1 MTDIRY
7 LYRRGKPG
15 QILVWAMEQ
24 EENRHRTI
32 HGIQGGN
39 LVTSEWTE
47 CVGKQ
52 KRTDFEQAAFE
63 VASGYEYQLKRKYF
77 ETIAEIDTP
86 RFFAPMLAEK
96 WADTTFEKCVARVVK
111 ERVSARSLEG
121 TGVFVEPKL
130 DGFCC
135 IAQAT
140 GLTSREGQPIV
151 AVPHIMSALSPFFRD
166 FPDAVLHGELYNH
179 DFKDNFEDLSSILKK
194 QKMTPELI
202 EAAKVMQF
210 WAYDYPSPDVRGLPF
225 SERRELLQMD
235 LGEFTGEGS
244 PIKINPYYPVT
255 DAADVDQRRNQFIAQ
270 KYEGAMVKLDLA
282 YRVGKRSWSNL
293 KCKIFDDGEFELVR
307 VEQGLGNYAGFA
319 KSATFRLPDGR
330 TFGAG
335 IKGGRSVFNMSL
347 LENWQDEQKSAT
359 VQYFGLTADGIPR
372 MATVK
377 AWLGTEGRVL

>member
-1 MTDIRY
+1 MTRF

-15 QILVWAMEQ
+15 QVLVWAMEQ
-24 EENRHRTI
+24 DGARHRTI
-32 HGIQGGN
+32 HGAQGGN
-39 LVTSEWTE
+39 LVTSEWTD

-52 KRTDFEQAAFE
+52 KRTDVEQAAFE

-96 WADTTFEKCVARVVK
+96 WADTTFEKCVERVTK

-135 IAQAT
+135 IAQAS

-151 AVPHIMSALSPFFRD
+151 AVPHVMSALSQFFRE
-166 FPDAVLHGELYNH
+166 FPDAVLHGELYSH
-179 DFKDNFEDLSSILKK
+179 DLKENFEELSSILKK
-194 QKMTPELI
+194 QKMTPDLI

-210 WAYDYPSPDVRGLPF
+210 WVYDYPSPDVRNLPY
-225 SERRELLQMD
+225 SERRELLQID
-235 LGEFTGEGS
+235 LGEFCGGT
-244 PIKINPYYPVT
+244 IRLNPFYPVR
-255 DAADVDQRRNQFIAQ
+255 DAADVDAKRNQFIAE
-270 KYEGAMVKLDLA
+270 KFEGAMVKLDLA

-293 KCKIFDDGEFELVR
+293 KCKIFDDGEFELVS
-307 VEQGLGNYAGFA
+307 VSPGLGNYSRFA
-319 KSATFRLPDGR
+319 KSATFKLPDGR

-335 IKGGRSVFNMSL
+335 IKGGQSAFNAAL
-347 LENWQDEQKSAT
+347 LADPSGQRSAT

-377 AWLGTEGRVL
+377 AWLGLEGRVL